1 MSAPYATARKM
12 LDDLACRRISAL
24 ELLEQHVALQRSH
37 HGKLNAV
44 ITEDLETARTA
55 ARALDDAR
63 VRGVELGV
71 LAGLPMTIKDG
82 FDVSGMPATAGN
94 PEFSA
99 RERSC
104 ADADL
109 VGRLRSAGAVIW
121 GKTNVPLML
130 GDFQS
135 YNAVFGTTN
144 NPFDLSRTSGGSSG
158 GAAAALAANITPL
171 ELGSDIGGSLR
182 HPANFCGVCA
192 LKPSWGALPLK
203 GHIPPSP
210 GMNQEID
217 LNVAGPMARN
227 VKDLKLMW
235 DVLRGQ
241 PVTEPRPAAQARI
254 AVWNAQP
261 GWPLAQCVK
270 DAVEQT
276 AKCLSD
282 LGFPVDYAV
291 PDFNA
296 DALLQNYL
304 DLLIATVATNFP
316 AHLRDAMA
324 ARREEDIRLVSESRD
339 VTGEARYRLRASAT
353 EEQLDAARRKR
364 DNYKR
369 VLDGFFRQGYDA
381 ILAPVTPVTAF
392 LHDHSAPMNARTL
405 SVDGIAAPY
414 MSALNWISVATAL
427 HAPAL
432 VLPAA
437 RHAGLPIGVQL
448 IGPQGGESRLFEVA
462 LAAELAIGPFPP
474 PKL

>member
-1 MSAPYATARKM
+1 MNAPYATARQM
-12 LDDLACRRISAL
+12 LDDLACRRISSL
-24 ELLEQHVALQRSH
+24 ELLEQHVARQRTH
-37 HGKLNAV
+37 HGKLNA
-44 ITEDLETARTA
+44 IIMEDLKTARAA

-63 VRGVELGV
+63 VRGVELGA
-71 LAGLPMTIKDG
+71 LGGLPMTIKDG
-82 FDVSGMPATAGN
+82 FDVNGMPATSGS
-94 PEFSA
+94 PEFSGRA
-99 RERSC
+99 RSC

-109 VGRLRSAGAVIW
+109 VGRLRRAGAVIW
-121 GKTNVPLML
+121 GKSNVPLML
-130 GDFQS
+130 ADFQS
-135 YNAVFGTTN
+135 YNALFGTTN

-158 GAAAALAANITPL
+158 GAAAALAADITPL

-192 LKPSWGALPLK
+192 LKPSWGSLPLK
-203 GHIPPSP
+203 GHIPPGP

-235 DVLRGQ
+235 DVLREQ
-241 PVTEPRPAAQARI
+241 PFTEPRPATQARV

-276 AKCLSD
+276 AKCLSNM
-282 LGFPVDYAV
+282 GFVVDYAV

-296 DALLQNYL
+296 EALLQTYL
-304 DLLIATVATNFP
+304 DLLIATVAANFP

-324 ARREEDIRLVSESRD
+324 ARRQEDMRLVREGGD
-339 VTGEARYRLRASAT
+339 TADEARYRLRASAPD
-353 EEQLDAARRKR
+353 EQIDAARRKR
-364 DNYKR
+364 DSYKR
-369 VLDGFFRQGYDA
+369 VLNMFFRQGYDA
-381 ILAPVTPVTAF
+381 ILAPVTPVPAF
-392 LHDHSAPMNARTL
+392 LHDHSVPMNARTL
-405 SVDGIAAPY
+405 VIDGREAAY
-414 MSALNWISVATAL
+414 MSALNWIAVATAL

-448 IGPQGGESRLFEVA
+448 IGPERSESRLFELA
-462 LAAELAIGPFPP
+462 LAAEQAIGPFPP